1 MRWILTQRPLLK
13 IINSIRAKV
22 IKRLQNEI
30 GPQYSKEI
38 HAAMAQGGAL
48 DDHLLQM
55 VENEHIDLVDEEKT
69 PLLKKQTTL
78 ISSEQ
83 PNGDAGVEAYGGA
96 VNIRVDSPTAKMLD
110 DAELHVKQ
118 QSYSEL
124 QNQVVDYV
132 RRNSLLDEA
141 RHLRV

>member
-1 MRWILTQRPLLK
+1 LK

-22 IKRLQNEI
+22 IKRLSSEI

-38 HAAMAQGGAL
+38 HAALAQGGAL
-48 DDHLLQM
+48 DDHLMQM
-55 VENEHIDLVDEEKT
+55 VENEHIDLVDEQRT

-78 ISSEQ
+78 ISSEA
-83 PNGDAGVEAYGGA
+83 PNADTGAEAYGDA

-110 DAELHVKQ
+110 DAELQVKQ

-132 RRNSLLDEA
+132 RRNSLLKEA
-141 RHLRV
+141 QDLRV

>member
-1 MRWILTQRPLLK
+1 
-13 IINSIRAKV
+13 
-22 IKRLQNEI
+22 
-30 GPQYSKEI
+30 
-38 HAAMAQGGAL
+38 MAQGGAL

-83 PNGDAGVEAYGGA
+83 PNADTGAEAYGDA

-110 DAELHVKQ
+110 DAELQVKQ
-118 QSYSEL
+118 
-124 QNQVVDYV
+124 
-132 RRNSLLDEA
+132 
-141 RHLRV
+141 

>member
-22 IKRLQNEI
+22 IKRLQSEL

-48 DDHLLQM
+48 DEHLLQM
-55 VENEHIDLVDEEKT
+55 VEDEHIDLVDEEKT

-83 PNGDAGVEAYGGA
+83 PNGDGAGAYGDA
-96 VNIRVDSPTAKMLD
+96 VNIRVDSPSAKMLD
-110 DAELHVKQ
+110 GAELQVKQ
-118 QSYSEL
+118 
-124 QNQVVDYV
+124 
-132 RRNSLLDEA
+132 
-141 RHLRV
+141 

>member
-1 MRWILTQRPLLK
+1 LK

-22 IKRLQNEI
+22 IKRLQSEL

-48 DDHLLQM
+48 DEHLLQM
-55 VENEHIDLVDEEKT
+55 VEDEHIDLVDEEKT

-83 PNGDAGVEAYGGA
+83 PNGDGAGAYGDA
-96 VNIRVDSPTAKMLD
+96 VNIRVDSPSAKMLD
-110 DAELHVKQ
+110 GAELQVKQ
-118 QSYSEL
+118 
-124 QNQVVDYV
+124 
-132 RRNSLLDEA
+132 
-141 RHLRV
+141 